1 MQLSIS
7 ELTLSLF
14 YIRVVSDEFVNEK
27 GMSAFLPPFSKKQG
41 PYKTTKYR
49 FPTVYA
55 SE

>member
-1 MQLSIS
+1 MQLFIS

-14 YIRVVSDEFVNEK
+14 YIRVVSDKFVNEK
-27 GMSAFLPPFSKKQG
+27 GMSAFLPVLSKKRVL
-41 PYKTTKYR
+41 YETTKHR